1 MHFVDPLVGHM
12 ARHLLIM
19 NVAAPLLVLLV
30 PALRR
35 PSFTRAL
42 PAATLVQLALLW
54 GWHAPA
60 ALSAAMHSQA
70 LHLAMEVS
78 LLLAAIAFWG
88 AIFAPGRLAI
98 GEVALSLLATSK
110 LFCLLGILLVFAPR
124 PLYPAMPGHGAAG
137 SIGDAL
143 AGQHLAGLLMLIA
156 CPVSYIGAA
165 IGLAWR
171 WLGERERLERRATE
185 PAVDGRLGQ

>member
-19 NVAAPLLVLLV
+19 NLAAPLLVLLV
-30 PALRR
+30 PALRHA
-35 PSFTRAL
+35 SFGRAL
-42 PAATLVQLALLW
+42 SGATLVQLALLW
-54 GWHAPA
+54 GWHVPA
-60 ALSAAMHSQA
+60 ALTAAMHSPA
-70 LHLAMEVS
+70 LHLAMEIS
-78 LLLAAIAFWG
+78 LLLAAIAFWAG
-88 AIFAPGRLAI
+88 VFAPGRLAI

-124 PLYPAMPGHGAAG
+124 PLYPAMPGHGPAG
-137 SIGDAL
+137 SVADAL

-171 WLGERERLERRATE
+171 WLGERERLERGTE
-185 PAVDGRLGQ
+185 PVIDGRLGQ

>member
-12 ARHLLIM
+12 ARHILIM
-19 NVAAPLLVLLV
+19 NLAAPALVLLA
-30 PALRR
+30 PALRH
-35 PSFTRAL
+35 PSFGRAL

-60 ALSAAMHSQA
+60 ALSAAMHSPA
-70 LHLAMEVS
+70 LHLAMELS
-78 LLLAAIAFWG
+78 LLLAAIGFWAG
-88 AIFAPGRLAI
+88 VFAPGRRAI

-124 PLYPAMPGHGAAG
+124 PLYSPMPGHGAAG
-137 SIGDAL
+137 TVADAL

-171 WLGERERLERRATE
+171 WLGERERIEGRAAR
-185 PAVDGRLGQ
+185 PVVDGGAGG